1 LLRKNTHPDIKKLVI
16 NNNKPLIVCDA
27 DEVIFD
33 FMSTFEIFLKSN
45 NLYFNWKS
53 YALNG
58 NILNKNKIAIKDK
71 EVKNILKAFFSEKT
85 LSMPLIFGA
94 KKSLEKLSKKYSI
107 IILSNIPHEFYNARK
122 QALNS
127 HNIKFPFFSNKGP
140 KGKTVEFLAN
150 GITKNIWFIDD
161 SPHQIKSVKNY
172 NENINTIL
180 FVNNLKLKRLINHR
194 ICWDFFSSK
203 WQTNVNIL
211 LN

>member
-1 LLRKNTHPDIKKLVI
+1 MLSYNTHPDITKIII
-16 NNNKPLIVCDA
+16 NNDKPLIICDA

-33 FMSTFEIFLKSN
+33 FMSSFEKFLISN

-58 NILNKNKIAIKDK
+58 NILNKDKTAVKDE
-71 EVKNILKAFFSEKT
+71 EVKEILNNFFRQNT

-94 KKSLEKLSKKYSI
+94 KESLEKLSNNYSI
-107 IILSNIPHEFYNARK
+107 IILSNIPHQFYNKRK
-122 QALNS
+122 RALDV
-127 HNIKFPFFSNKGP
+127 HNIKFPFYANKGP
-140 KGKTVEFLAN
+140 KGKTVELLTHGFTN
-150 GITKNIWFIDD
+150 SVWFIDD

-172 NENINTIL
+172 NKKVNTIL
-180 FVNNLKLKRLINHR
+180 FVNNSKLKNLISHE
-194 ICWDFFSSK
+194 ICWDFFSNK